1 MPKLS
6 SLRKEVYD
14 PKAFILHAA
23 LLDQGFP
30 HCPRFPTAASRRSL
44 ARVSVP
50 VWPYTL
56 SGRLLIDALVGRY
69 PANKLI
75 SRGPLLERPK
85 AFISRTYEREIVCGI
100 SPSFLGLFPT
110 QGQVIHVLLTR
121 LPLYS
126 PLVTRPKPGLSRLS
140 RSTCMC

>member
-1 MPKLS
+1 M
-6 SLRKEVYD
+6 
-14 PKAFILHAA
+14 
-23 LLDQGFP
+23 
-30 HCPRFPTAASRRSL
+30 
-44 ARVSVP
+44 
-50 VWPYTL
+50 WPFTL

-85 AFISRTYEREIVCGI
+85 AFISRTYEREIVYGI
-100 SPSFLGLFPT
+100 SPSFPGLFPT

-126 PLVTRPKPGLSRLS
+126 PAEAGFRVRLACVRRAASVDSEPGSNSRFDFVT
-140 RSTCMC
+140 